1 MTNLSAPFILRPV
14 ATTLLAVA
22 ILLLG
27 VAAWPRLPVASMPS
41 VEFPTLQIAVTRPG
55 ADPATMAS
63 SVAAPLERALGTI
76 AGVTELT
83 STSALGRTR
92 ITLQF
97 DLNRKIEAA
106 ARDAQA
112 ALNAAIPDLPG
123 DLPNM
128 PRISKFNP
136 AARPILIFAMTSKNV
151 SPANMYDVAD
161 TLVVQRIAQV
171 KGVGNVSVSG
181 AEQPAIRIR
190 IDPVRLGTMGLGFDE
205 VRAAIAAA
213 NAPTPLG
220 AFDGHKQFEMIAMEA
235 QLDTP
240 EEYRRLP
247 IRTKSGTTI
256 HLGDIAEVEMG
267 VRNTLNAGWF
277 NDKPAVIINVT
288 QEPGSNVIETI
299 DGVKAALPEIQKLLP
314 EGVDMQIM
322 SDRSETIRASVLDL
336 EHMLAISIGLVTMV
350 VFLFL
355 REMVSTLA
363 AAITVP
369 LSLAGTFAA
378 MWAAGFSI
386 DNLSLMAITIAVG
399 FVIDDAI
406 VMIENIHRNLESGMS
421 RIEAALA
428 GSRQIGF
435 TVVSITLSLIAAF
448 IPLIFMPGIVGRIFR
463 EFSLTLCF
471 AILVSMVVS
480 LTVTPMIAAHYRR
493 NSQPRK
499 PTLLDRVVEGTLNGM
514 QASYARSLSVGLRH
528 PWIVLLVFF
537 TTIGLTI
544 HLYRTTPK
552 GWVPSDDTS
561 LLFGGASA
569 PEDTS
574 FAAMLPLVQR
584 AADIIKR
591 DPAVQSLAAFVG
603 SGNSTNSGRFFV
615 TLKPIAERGMSAER
629 VIGRLRRQLA
639 GIHGL
644 QVSLYPMRDVR
655 VGGRQSNSQYQ
666 FTLWSADY
674 QALLATSSAVEARL
688 RTLPEIVDVSS
699 DRDQGG
705 LQATVVIDRATASR
719 LGVSV
724 SSISTVL
731 SNAFSQRQVATIY
744 TQRNQYRVVLET
756 TPSRQRDPDDL
767 TSLFVPASDGR
778 QIPLSAIAKVERG
791 VATQSVSHQGGLPA
805 ITFTYDLAEGKS
817 LEEGTQ
823 AIRNAVANMH
833 LPETIN
839 ADFAGDAKAF
849 RENSSSQLWLILAA
863 LFAVYI
869 ILGVLYESLIHP
881 LTIISTLPPAGLGA
895 LFALNLAGTDLSLVA
910 LIGIIMLIGIVKKN
924 GIMMVDFAIAAE
936 RARGLTPE
944 QSIREACLQRY
955 RPILMTTL
963 AAILGALPLAL
974 GTGPGSELRRPL
986 GITIVGGLVLS
997 QILTLY
1003 TTPVI
1008 YILMSRFSRANRPS
1022 RLQRI
1027 AMQDPATRQM
1037 H

>member
-1 MTNLSAPFILRPV
+1 MNFSAPFVLRPV
-14 ATTLLAVA
+14 GTTLMA
-22 ILLLG
+22 IAIMLLG
-27 VAAWPRLPVASMPS
+27 LAAWPRLPVASMPA
-41 VEFPTLQIAVTRPG
+41 VEFPTLQIFVTRPG

-83 STSALGRTR
+83 SSSSLGRTR

-97 DLNRKIEAA
+97 DLSRKIEAA

-112 ALNAAIPDLPG
+112 ALNAAIPELPG

-151 SPANMYDVAD
+151 SPSDIYDVAD

-171 KGVGNVSVSG
+171 KGVGDVSVSG
-181 AEQPAIRIR
+181 AEQPAVRIKV
-190 IDPVRLGTMGLGFDE
+190 DPVRLGTMGLGFDE

-213 NAPTPLG
+213 NAPSPLG
-220 AFDGHKQFEMIAMEA
+220 AFDGGQRFEMIAMEA

-240 EEYRRLP
+240 EEYRRIP
-247 IRTKSGTTI
+247 IRMKNGTSI
-256 HLGDIAEVEMG
+256 HLGDIAEIEMG

-288 QEPGSNVIETI
+288 QEPGSNIIQTIE
-299 DGVKAALPEIQKLLP
+299 GVKAALPEIKRLLP
-314 EGVDMQIM
+314 EGVDIEIM

-336 EHMLAISIGLVTMV
+336 EKMLAISIGLVTLV

-355 REMVSTLA
+355 RQIVSTLA
-363 AAITVP
+363 AAVTVP

-406 VMIENIHRNLESGMS
+406 VMIENIHRNMERGMS
-421 RIEAALA
+421 RLEAALA
-428 GSRQIGF
+428 GTRQIGF

-448 IPLIFMPGIVGRIFR
+448 IPLIFMPGIIGRMFR

-471 AILVSMVVS
+471 AILVSMLVS

-493 NSQPRK
+493 NPQPRK
-499 PTLLDRVVEGTLNGM
+499 PNIFDRVIEGTLNGM
-514 QASYARSLSVGLRH
+514 QQNYGRTLGFTLRH
-528 PWIVLLVFF
+528 PWIVLLVFVA
-537 TTIGLTI
+537 TIGLTV

-552 GWVPSDDTS
+552 GWVPADDTS
-561 LLFGGASA
+561 LLFGWASA

-574 FAAMLPLVQR
+574 FAAMTPLMKQ
-584 AADIIKR
+584 ASAIIQR

-615 TLKPIAERGMSAER
+615 TLKSAGERGVPAER
-629 VIGRLRRQLA
+629 VVGRLRRQFSQLA
-639 GIHGL
+639 GIE
-644 QVSLYPMRDVR
+644 VSLYPMRDVR
-655 VGGRQSNSQYQ
+655 VGGRVGRSQYQ

-674 QALLATSSAVEARL
+674 PALLAATTVVEEKL
-688 RTLPEIVDVSS
+688 ETLPELVDVSS

-724 SSISTVL
+724 KDISTVL

-756 TPSRQRDPDDL
+756 MPSRQRDPDDL
-767 TSLFVPASDGR
+767 ASLYVPASGGK
-778 QIPLSAIAKVERG
+778 QIPLSAMAKIERG
-791 VATQSVSHQGGLPA
+791 VATQSVAHQGGLPA
-805 ITFTYDLAEGKS
+805 ITFTYDLAEGKT
-817 LEEGTQ
+817 LEEATQ
-823 AIRNAVANMH
+823 AIRTAVAGLH

-849 RENSSSQLWLILAA
+849 RENSSNQFWLIVAA
-863 LFAVYI
+863 LIAVYI
-869 ILGVLYESLIHP
+869 ILGILYESLIHP

-895 LFALNLAGTDLSLVA
+895 LFALNLAGTELSLVA

-1008 YILMSRFSRANRPS
+1008 YILMSRFSRKQRES

-1027 AMQDPATRQM
+1027 AMQAPAE
-1037 H
+1037 